1 MSDDTDDDTINLV
14 DQRAMAFCHVAK
26 LADTV
31 QDGAVKELCLTMLR
45 KLNASIRTPSTA
57 DLRGRD
63 KLGSSVPS
71 RKYRLLSALRVICRE
86 DHWDGAANQ
95 AVTG

>member
-1 MSDDTDDDTINLV
+1 LLISLPDRISFAVLTAFWARHARLGQNLPNY
-14 DQRAMAFCHVAK
+14 RADPKYKGQALK
-26 LADTV
+26 
-31 QDGAVKELCLTMLR
+31 
-45 KLNASIRTPSTA
+45 P
-57 DLRGRD
+57 
-63 KLGSSVPS
+63 LGKRERQASVPS

>member
-1 MSDDTDDDTINLV
+1 MVVVVPV
-14 DQRAMAFCHVAK
+14 DGHVHEAQRVA
-26 LADTV
+26 
-31 QDGAVKELCLTMLR
+31 
-45 KLNASIRTPSTA
+45 
-57 DLRGRD
+57 
-63 KLGSSVPS
+63 SVPS